1 MPASGQIRHRIIS
14 PNGGICRTNSQRKF
28 DALWKSTQATG
39 NRRIDFGTV
48 QCDCET
54 NVTQLLSE
62 QVAAWARGL
71 RWQHEVLT
79 RTVELFH
86 PVDEDQYL
94 SALRWFV
101 ECGEERDVA
110 LIEEAGRMGKYHS
123 EEATALVRE
132 APSRI
137 RARESRDPSRRSTN
151 SDEGTLGPFAQVA
164 DEAAAL
170 VNSVREMRPKQLHPA
185 SSIPAG
191 DVMTRRVELVKPQS
205 EAQFRQ
211 ALWWASACGDALDLA
226 MIEALEGSRKYRGEE
241 LDELVEQAKRRIS
254 RRLQARDLLAQL
266 LTARANEK
274 FGIADQ
280 ILRFG
285 ISSRGT
291 GAPRGNL
298 LHSAETRVPSDDLD
312 GVAALMEKSVD
323 PEFRQQVALVLG
335 EWGGEH
341 EAQKLV
347 EAVQREGWQTP
358 DQEQF
363 ALHCVSALKS
373 IGGRGALQ
381 ALCDLLRNGSV
392 PIQLST
398 LNAIE
403 ELATGGSETFGE
415 SVPHFDPPRGRYVR
429 RQRPA
434 QGTEQLVNTLKMTLN
449 EAASPAV
456 RARSKEILDHVL
468 T

>member
-1 MPASGQIRHRIIS
+1 MTPL
-14 PNGGICRTNSQRKF
+14 P
-28 DALWKSTQATG
+28 
-39 NRRIDFGTV
+39 
-48 QCDCET
+48 
-54 NVTQLLSE
+54 SE

-101 ECGEERDVA
+101 ECGEEKDIT

-137 RARESRDPSRRSTN
+137 RARESRGSSRRSTK
-151 SDEGTLGPFAQVA
+151 SDETTFGPFAQVA
-164 DEAAAL
+164 DEAAVL
-170 VNSVREMRPKQLHPA
+170 VKSIRERRPEQLHPT
-185 SSIPAG
+185 SSIPMG
-191 DVMTRRVELVKPQS
+191 DVMARRVELVEPQN

-211 ALWWASACGDALDLA
+211 ALWWASACGDALDVEL
-226 MIEALEGSRKYRGEE
+226 IEALEGSRKYRGEE
-241 LDELVEQAKRRIS
+241 LDELVEQAKRKIT

-266 LTARANEK
+266 LTASADEN

-298 LHSAETRVPSDDLD
+298 LRAAETRVHSNDLD
-312 GVAALMEKSVD
+312 GVAALIEKSVD
-323 PEFRQQVALVLG
+323 SELRQQVALVLG
-335 EWGGEH
+335 EWGGER

-347 EAVQREGWQTP
+347 EALQREGWQTP
-358 DQEQF
+358 VQEQF
-363 ALHCVSALKS
+363 ALHCISALKS
-373 IGGRGALQ
+373 IGGRVALQ

-415 SVPHFDPPRGRYVR
+415 SAPHFDPPRGRYVR
-429 RQRPA
+429 GRRPA
-434 QGTEQLVNTLKMTLN
+434 QGTEQLVNTLEVTMN
-449 EAASPAV
+449 EATSQTV
-456 RARSKEILDHVL
+456 RSRAREILDHVL